1 MNELIIFLAATI
13 AIMMITAYLVHR
25 VMKEMDNQ

>member
-13 AIMMITAYLVHR
+13 AIMMITGVLVHI